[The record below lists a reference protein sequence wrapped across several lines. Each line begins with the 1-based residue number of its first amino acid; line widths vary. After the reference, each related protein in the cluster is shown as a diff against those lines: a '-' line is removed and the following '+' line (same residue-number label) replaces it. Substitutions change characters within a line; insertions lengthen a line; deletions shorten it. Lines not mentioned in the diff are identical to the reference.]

1 MRPAR
6 GPGPLWKDPK
16 RIAEEVLARSGAPR
30 LAGRSGIDIERI
42 LRYYRSIDVMYIS
55 DLSPGGTRIDA
66 LFVPEFSI
74 VMVEANSLEGRQRFS
89 LAHELGHAELE
100 HDYGPA
106 DSLFDAQPVSF
117 LCEHDDMRSCPV
129 DDRRI
134 GMRRRAEIRA
144 NQFAATLLMP
154 VSLVREVWRETGNV
168 RTCAEELGVSKRA
181 LEIRLSELRLVSIS
195 SAPRLATTP

>member
-1 MRPAR
+1 MRSAR
-6 GPGPLWKDPK
+6 WPGPLWKDPK

-30 LAGRSGIDIERI
+30 LAGRRGIDIERI

-55 DLSPGGTRIDA
+55 DLNPGGKRLDA

-74 VMVEANSLEGRQRFS
+74 VMVEANSQEGRQRFS

-117 LCEHDDMRSCPV
+117 LCQNDDMKSFPV
-129 DDRRI
+129 DERRI
-134 GMRRRAEIRA
+134 GARRRAEIRA
-144 NQFAATLLMP
+144 NMP
-154 VSLVREVWRETGNV
+154 FS
-168 RTCAEELGVSKRA
+168 
-181 LEIRLSELRLVSIS
+181 
-195 SAPRLATTP
+195 